1 MHNLNSHH
9 FSKMQT
15 KYLFLKILRQQ
26 LWYIWTSEMGI
37 FLIVIDNGLWKK
49 SNDDTIMYVY
59 VSRYNSATYPNQ
71 WHNILVFY
79 QWLLK
84 FTTQHNLPTLMTL
97 WCMFTIF
104 LNSDYI
110 QLNFGTSTELS
121 YFTWER
127 EDVYIFWSRSAEAG
141 VILWMPYSIMVGLQ
155 ESSDQLLIT
164 LDNMWK

>member
-1 MHNLNSHH
+1 MI
-9 FSKMQT
+9 KP
-15 KYLFLKILRQQ
+15 K
-26 LWYIWTSEMGI
+26 
-37 FLIVIDNGLWKK
+37 
-49 SNDDTIMYVY
+49 DDTIMYVY

-79 QWLLK
+79 QWRLK

-110 QLNFGTSTELS
+110 QLYLHRTLK
-121 YFTWER
+121 WDR
-127 EDVYIFWSRSAEAG
+127 EDVHIFWSWSAEGA

-155 ESSDQLLIT
+155 EGSDQLLIT
-164 LDNMWK
+164 IGNMWK